1 MKTIKLV
8 VEDPKRGRVVISIT
22 EKEARAMYDLA
33 YMIGDFQ
40 NVVETL
46 KLNKA
51 QDSFDSMH
59 LKFAKVIDALD
70 DGKAY
75 TLQDGKFVRL
85 KQKSYHS
92 QRKPV
97 WKNIWVTTK

>member
-1 MKTIKLV
+1 MTTIKLI
-8 VEDPKRGRVVISIT
+8 VEDPKRGRVVLSVT
-22 EKEARAMYDLA
+22 EKEARDMYDLA
-33 YMIGDFQ
+33 YIIGDFKNAEQ
-40 NVVETL
+40 TL
-46 KLNKA
+46 KLNKCA
-51 QDSFDSMH
+51 DSFASMH

-75 TLQDGKFVRL
+75 TLQDGKFVRS

-97 WKNIWVTTK
+97 WKK